1 MSAYR
6 GRRLKSLSGVFGEIR
21 RSEKWGRK
29 LSRHPVFRIWEDAV
43 GEALARV
50 ARPVEV
56 KGSVLWVEVSDPVW
70 MQELDLMRDD
80 ILAKVNQRLESR
92 GLEEIRCRAG
102 SGEWEPGGVD
112 RSGHTGYAN
121 PMLLPGASVSAADV
135 AAVRKVLEEF
145 GDSSFSGTVESL
157 MKQVRARASR
167 GEENPEGR
175 ECE

>member
-6 GRRLKSLSGVFGEIR
+6 GRRLVSLSGVFGQIR
-21 RSEKWGRK
+21 RSEKWGRH

-56 KGSVLWVEVSDPVW
+56 RGSVLWVEVSDPVW
-70 MQELDLMRDD
+70 MQELDLMRDE
-80 ILAKVNQRLESR
+80 ILAKVNGRLES
-92 GLEEIRCRAG
+92 GGFEEIRCRAG
-102 SGEWEPGGVD
+102 SGDWEPGDVD

-121 PMLLPGASVSAADV
+121 PQLPPDASVSAADV

-145 GDSSFSGTVESL
+145 GDSSFSGAAESL
-157 MKQVRARASR
+157 INHVRARASR
-167 GEENPEGR
+167 REDNPEG
-175 ECE
+175 

>member
-6 GRRLKSLSGVFGEIR
+6 GRRLVSLSVVFGQIR
-21 RSEKWGRK
+21 LSEKWGRH
-29 LSRHPVFRIWEDAV
+29 LSRHPVFRIWEEAV

-56 KGSVLWVEVSDPVW
+56 KGSVLWIEVSDPVW
-70 MQELDLMRDD
+70 MQELDLMRDE
-80 ILAKVNQRLESR
+80 ILAKVNGRLEGR

-102 SGEWEPGGVD
+102 SGDWEPGGVD

-121 PMLLPGASVSAADV
+121 PVLPPGASVSAADV

-157 MKQVRARASR
+157 MRQARARASR
-167 GEENPEGR
+167 REDNSEGR

>member
-21 RSEKWGRK
+21 RSEKWGRH

-43 GEALARV
+43 GEALARM

-56 KGSVLWVEVSDPVW
+56 RGSVLWVEVSDPVW
-70 MQELDLMRDD
+70 MQELDLMRDE
-80 ILAKVNQRLESR
+80 ILAKVNGRLEGR

-102 SGEWEPGGVD
+102 SGDWEPGGVD

-121 PMLLPGASVSAADV
+121 PQLPPGASVSAADV

-145 GDSSFSGTVESL
+145 GDSSFSRAAESL

-167 GEENPEGR
+167 GEDSPEGR
-175 ECE
+175 GCE